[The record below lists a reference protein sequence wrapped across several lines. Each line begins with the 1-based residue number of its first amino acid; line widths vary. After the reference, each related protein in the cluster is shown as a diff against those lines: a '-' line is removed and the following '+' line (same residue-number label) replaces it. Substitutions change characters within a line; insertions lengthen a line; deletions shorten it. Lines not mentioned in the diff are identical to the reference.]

1 MSLCNP
7 FGYMASTLTNQA
19 VLQLVATR
27 TPAPTGLSRTDAM
40 RELLRQGRQRADALG
55 RAGGVASALVMPLL
69 KNDLASGRVRRTKV
83 DGRNVYELA
92 ADFDPDL
99 QHRLREAERLL
110 RRHGY
115 DVTAPGAEGEHA

>member
-1 MSLCNP
+1 MSCASP
-7 FGYMASTLTNQA
+7 FAYMASTLANQA
-19 VLQLVATR
+19 VLQLAQAQQR
-27 TPAPTGLSRTDAM
+27 PAGLSRTDAM
-40 RELLRQGRQRADALG
+40 RELLRQGPQRADALG
-55 RAGGVASALVMPLL
+55 RAGGVASVLVMPLL

-115 DVTAPGAEGEHA
+115 DVTAPGAQGEQA